1 MKEYGYQCLKSPD
14 EVKEAVHWQRGYF
27 TKHIG
32 SLGSCHQ
39 KQNVQ
44 ISDFRGG
51 AVPLT
56 SFKV

>member
-1 MKEYGYQCLKSPD
+1 MKEYGYQCLVNPD
-14 EVKEAVHWQRGYF
+14 EVKEHWQRVYF
-27 TKHIG
+27 TKQTG
-32 SLGSCHQ
+32 SLGSCPQ

>member
-1 MKEYGYQCLKSPD
+1 MKEYGYQCLGNPD
-14 EVKEAVHWQRGYF
+14 EVKEAVHWQRVYF
-27 TKHIG
+27 TKQTG
-32 SLGSCHQ
+32 SLGICRQ
-39 KQNVQ
+39 NQNVE

>member
-1 MKEYGYQCLKSPD
+1 MKESGYQCLVNPD
-14 EVKEAVHWQRGYF
+14 EVKEHWQRVYF
-27 TKHIG
+27 TKQTG
-32 SLGSCHQ
+32 SLGSCPQ